1 MVSFWQEKCAVRTG
15 NRLIREIEWR
25 GSLSASVPS
34 RAALPRFFLAAVFW
48 RMGFQLVRWIRERGC
63 DRRLN
68 GFPRVTHDCVWSKL
82 EDGDLKNS
90 GDG

>member
-34 RAALPRFFLAAVFW
+34 RAALPRFFLAAVFCGW
-48 RMGFQLVRWIRERGC
+48 ASSWSGGFENEDATDVQMDFLGLAMTEFGRSLRMGI
-63 DRRLN
+63 
-68 GFPRVTHDCVWSKL
+68 
-82 EDGDLKNS
+82 
-90 GDG
+90 